1 MLNDIQKQIIQE
13 TYRQMSVELMA
24 VGQRFYHHL
33 FRLYPDVRPMFGE
46 NTSAQ
51 SMKLMQTIGF
61 AVSHL
66 NSPETLRPVLES
78 LGQRH
83 IDYGVQ
89 THHYQLVGEALLI
102 TLEEMLGSDFTPDAK
117 IAWETLYEE
126 LVETVTHA
134 A

>member
-1 MLNDIQKQIIQE
+1 MLTETQKHIIQT

-33 FRLYPDVRPMFGE
+33 FRLYPDVRPLFGE
-46 NTSAQ
+46 DTNSQ

-83 IDYGVQ
+83 LNYGVE
-89 THHYQLVGEALLI
+89 THHYQLVGEALLL
-102 TLEEMLGSDFTPDAK
+102 TLEEMLGSDFTPDTK
-117 IAWETLYEE
+117 TAWATLYGE
-126 LVETVTHA
+126 LVEA
-134 A
+134 ATQAA